1 MEEDESRAR
10 VDLVASISSQ
20 VAEGIGPIISELVAK
35 KFKEEKQTEA
45 AHQAVPKV
53 PTLQHPGLNQQ
64 AILLS
69 RWIADLERIESA
81 PTEEDRRNLL
91 GDLKKNLRRRLATVV
106 GADSDPSVFKLA
118 DAYERVESAIDQT
131 DDFGKAVADHLK
143 KSVNLSTSSQRKR
156 KRGDQPFRAGGY
168 PEGTDVSAG
177 SPFQFPHF
185 QYAWNPPSALPGA
198 PFTSAGSG
206 QTPFYQYAPARTF
219 GRSQGYPQRPCFNC
233 GQFGHIAAVCGVPK
247 KPTNW

>member
-1 MEEDESRAR
+1 MEEDESRER
-10 VDLVASISSQ
+10 VNLVASISSQ
-20 VAEGIGPIISELVAK
+20 VAGGIGPIISELVAK

-45 AHQAVPKV
+45 AHQAVPRV

-81 PTEEDRRNLL
+81 PTEEDRKNLL
-91 GDLKKNLRRRLATVV
+91 GDLKKNLRRRLATV
-106 GADSDPSVFKLA
+106 LA

-143 KSVNLSTSSQRKR
+143 KSVSLSTGSQRKR

-168 PEGTDVSAG
+168 PEGTGVSAG

-185 QYAWNPPSALPGA
+185 QYAWNPASALPGA
-198 PFTSAGSG
+198 PFASAGSG

-233 GQFGHIAAVCGVPK
+233 GQFGLIAAVCGVPK